1 LSFNQTKTYK
11 ELIDFIKI
19 NEFDKIKKILDNNK
33 EQYQNDAGFLSFL
46 GYFNQYLNN
55 FLEAEKNY
63 LKAIKLEDDNF
74 DAKLNLA
81 ILYLKLKKLN
91 ESEILFNQL
100 LKKENNY
107 LVLYN
112 FGLLNFEKKNY
123 LEAIKSFKKS
133 SNLNSEFFP
142 SLYHLA
148 ITYEETENYNLAIE
162 IYEKLIKSYNDASL
176 NLGLVYNNLGNLYH
190 NIKKLD
196 LAYKFYLKSIHLLPE
211 RSKVYNNLGYLCFQ
225 KGDLEKSIFYFKKAS
240 EKDDKNLKYHSRFIA
255 SSLYSYNHQNLYI
268 NYVKHFNS
276 VLEKF
281 KINLNQNNLI
291 FDIDNYKK
299 KIRVGFLSADFKR
312 HPVGYFLL
320 DHLDNFKKFGLELFG
335 YSNLEEKFSD
345 DYTKKISIKFNFWNN
360 IKFFSDEDLVL
371 KIKNDKINILIDLS
385 GHTGDNRIKIFKIRA
400 APIQINWAAYL
411 ASTGIKEMDYI
422 LGDRY
427 VTPMSDQH
435 KYSENII
442 QLEKIWCCLS
452 VSDLKSLKLT
462 THTPAIKNKYIT
474 FGSFANAN
482 KINKKVLKTWL
493 KILINIPNS
502 KLLLK
507 SFEFQINNQIDRIY
521 SFFLRN
527 NIYKDR
533 IIIEK
538 PSDRLE
544 LLNSYNNIDIVL
556 DTFPYSGGTTSFE
569 ASWMCVPILTIKG
582 NYFISKCGESINSNL
597 NMKDWITNNI
607 EDYVA
612 KCILFS
618 KDFEILDKIKNKLIL
633 NSRKSNLFNS
643 EKFSEEFSKT
653 LKFAWNR
660 FICEKNNF

>member
-1 LSFNQTKTYK
+1 
-11 ELIDFIKI
+11 
-19 NEFDKIKKILDNNK
+19 
-33 EQYQNDAGFLSFL
+33 
-46 GYFNQYLNN
+46 
-55 FLEAEKNY
+55 
-63 LKAIKLEDDNF
+63 
-74 DAKLNLA
+74 
-81 ILYLKLKKLN
+81 
-91 ESEILFNQL
+91 
-100 LKKENNY
+100 
-107 LVLYN
+107 
-112 FGLLNFEKKNY
+112 
-123 LEAIKSFKKS
+123 
-133 SNLNSEFFP
+133 
-142 SLYHLA
+142 
-148 ITYEETENYNLAIE
+148 
-162 IYEKLIKSYNDASL
+162 
-176 NLGLVYNNLGNLYH
+176 
-190 NIKKLD
+190 
-196 LAYKFYLKSIHLLPE
+196 
-211 RSKVYNNLGYLCFQ
+211 
-225 KGDLEKSIFYFKKAS
+225 
-240 EKDDKNLKYHSRFIA
+240 
-255 SSLYSYNHQNLYI
+255 
-268 NYVKHFNS
+268 
-276 VLEKF
+276 
-281 KINLNQNNLI
+281 
-291 FDIDNYKK
+291 
-299 KIRVGFLSADFKR
+299 LSADFKR

-345 DYTKKISIKFNFWNN
+345 DYTKKISIKFNSWNN

-371 KIKNDKINILIDLS
+371 KIKNDRINILIDLS
-385 GHTGDNRIKIFKIRA
+385 GHTGDNRINIFKIRA

-427 VTPMSDQH
+427 VTPISDQH

-452 VSDLKSLKLT
+452 VSDLKSLKLAI
-462 THTPAIKNKYIT
+462 HTPAIKNKYIT

-507 SFEFQINNQIDRIY
+507 SFEFKINNQIDRIE

-527 NIYKDR
+527 NINKNR

-597 NMKDWITNNI
+597 NMKDWITNNL

-633 NSRKSNLFNS
+633 NSRNSNLFNS